1 MKSFSLGSNPSSG
14 TMATIFKYNDI
25 IYQCLSLDK
34 KLKRLKINKDDI
46 EVLFEGE
53 ISQSDL
59 EKKYVEYISLKKEPT
74 KELISDVKLYY
85 FLNTKTGESISS
97 IYSELDPSYVKNVND
112 YERCT
117 KNDLE
122 RNWNKAR

>member
-14 TMATIFKYNDI
+14 TMATIFKYKET
-25 IYQCLSLDK
+25 IYQCMSLDK
-34 KLKRLKINKDDI
+34 KLKRLKISREDI
-46 EVLFEGE
+46 DILFEGE
-53 ISQSDL
+53 LSSSDL
-59 EKKYVEYISLKKEPT
+59 EKKYLEYKNVKKET
-74 KELISDVKLYY
+74 QEDDNEVRLYY

-97 IYSELDPSYVKNVND
+97 IYPELDPSYVKNVDD